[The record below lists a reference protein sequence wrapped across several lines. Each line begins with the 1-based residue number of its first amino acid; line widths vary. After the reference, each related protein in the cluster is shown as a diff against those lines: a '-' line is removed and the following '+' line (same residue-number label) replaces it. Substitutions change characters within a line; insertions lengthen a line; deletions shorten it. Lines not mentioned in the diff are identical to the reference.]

1 MTTGVVLIRLASG
14 KEKSALAKIKDT
26 KGVLHVSGVYGRWD
40 LICDIEADDLPSM
53 TNVVVNKLRA
63 IPGVTSTETLV
74 TTAI

>member
-1 MTTGVVLIRLASG
+1 MTTGVVLIRLSAG

-40 LICDIEADDLPSM
+40 LVCDIEADDLSTM
-53 TNVVVNKLRA
+53 TNVVINKIRQ

-74 TTAI
+74 TIAI

>member
-1 MTTGVVLIRLASG
+1 MTTGVVLIRLAAG

-26 KGVLHVSGVYGRWD
+26 KGVSHVSGVYGRWD

-63 IPGVTSTETLV
+63 IPGVESSETLI

>member
-1 MTTGVVLIRLASG
+1 MVTGVVLVRLSAG
-14 KEKSALAKIKDT
+14 KEKSALAKVKDT

-40 LICDIEADDLPSM
+40 LVCDIEADDLPSM
-53 TNVVVNKLRA
+53 TNVVVNKIRQ

>member
-1 MTTGVVLIRLASG
+1 MVTGVVLIRLSSG
-14 KEKSALAKIKDT
+14 KEKSALSKIKDT
-26 KGVLHVSGVYGRWD
+26 KGVSHVSGVYGRWD

-53 TNVVVNKLRA
+53 TNVVVNKLRS

>member
-1 MTTGVVLIRLASG
+1 MTTGVVLIRLSAG
-14 KEKSALAKIKDT
+14 KEKSALGKIKDT
-26 KGVLHVSGVYGRWD
+26 KGVSHVSGVYGRWD

-63 IPGVTSTETLV
+63 IPGVASTETLV

>member
-1 MTTGVVLIRLASG
+1 MTTGVVLIRLAAG

-26 KGVLHVSGVYGRWD
+26 KGVSHVSGVYGRWD
-40 LICDIEADDLPSM
+40 LICDVEADDLPTM

-63 IPGVTSTETLV
+63 IPGVASTETLV

>member
-14 KEKSALAKIKDT
+14 KEKSALAKIKDIP
-26 KGVLHVSGVYGRWD
+26 GVSHVSGVYGRWD
-40 LICDIEADDLPSM
+40 LICDVEADDLPSM
-53 TNVVVNKLRA
+53 TNVVVNKLRS

>member
-1 MTTGVVLIRLASG
+1 MTTGVVLIRLSAG

-26 KGVLHVSGVYGRWD
+26 KGVSHVSGVYGRWD
-40 LICDIEADDLPSM
+40 LICDVEADDLPSM

-63 IPGVTSTETLV
+63 IPGVASTETLI

>member
-1 MTTGVVLIRLASG
+1 MVTGVVLIRLSAG

-26 KGVLHVSGVYGRWD
+26 KGVSHVSGVYGRWD
-40 LICDIEADDLPSM
+40 LVCDIEADDLPTM

-63 IPGVTSTETLV
+63 IQGVTSTETLV

>member
-1 MTTGVVLIRLASG
+1 MVTGVVLVRLSSG

-40 LICDIEADDLPSM
+40 LVCDIEADDLSTM
-53 TNVVVNKLRA
+53 TNVVVNKIRQ

-74 TTAI
+74 TIAI

>member
-1 MTTGVVLIRLASG
+1 MTTGVVLIRLSAG

-26 KGVLHVSGVYGRWD
+26 KGVSHVSGVYGRWD
-40 LICDIEADDLPSM
+40 LICDVEADDLPSM

-63 IPGVTSTETLV
+63 IPGVSSTETLI

>member
-1 MTTGVVLIRLASG
+1 MVTGVVLVRLSSG

-40 LICDIEADDLPSM
+40 LVCDIEADDLPDM
-53 TNVVVNKLRA
+53 TNVVVNKIRQ

>member
-1 MTTGVVLIRLASG
+1 MVTGVVLIRLAAG

-26 KGVLHVSGVYGRWD
+26 KGVSHVSGVYGRWD
-40 LICDIEADDLPSM
+40 LVCDIEADDLPNM
-53 TNVVVNKLRA
+53 TNVVVNRLRS

>member
-1 MTTGVVLIRLASG
+1 MTTGVVLIRLAAG

-26 KGVLHVSGVYGRWD
+26 KGVSHVSGVYGRWD

-53 TNVVVNKLRA
+53 TNVVVNKLRS
-63 IPGVTSTETLV
+63 IPGVSSTETLV

>member
-1 MTTGVVLIRLASG
+1 MVTGVVLIRLSAG

-26 KGVLHVSGVYGRWD
+26 KGVSHVSGVYGRWD
-40 LICDIEADDLPSM
+40 LVCDIEADDLPTM
-53 TNVVVNKLRA
+53 TNVVVNRLRA

>member
-1 MTTGVVLIRLASG
+1 MVTGVVLLRLSSG

-40 LICDIEADDLPSM
+40 LVCDIEADDLPDM
-53 TNVVVNKLRA
+53 TNVVVNKIRQ

>member
-1 MTTGVVLIRLASG
+1 MVTGIVLVRLSAG

-26 KGVLHVSGVYGRWD
+26 QGVLHVSGVYGRWD
-40 LICDIEADDLPSM
+40 LVCDIEANDLPSM